1 MSTLSCAFAVRHRR
15 ARGRD
20 ELARRIAALERF
32 YAPVGLGGAAF
43 EHRDAISVTIGAIG
57 AAPLA
62 SRALFWGAPFG
73 SRPPEANAVL
83 EAGDERL
90 RGDAVGIG
98 LAIAWT
104 DQAARIV
111 TAPAGPTAG
120 YAAESEDFAVWAS
133 HAVAAAWLAHGHA
146 TVDREAIPE
155 LLAFDFVGD
164 GRSLV
169 AGAQPM
175 ALATCVDIDAGAAAT
190 RSWWPAAERWAPV
203 AESEA
208 SAHVERELLRSLER
222 RTAGLGRV
230 GLCLTGGADSRVLA
244 VGLCELGVAASAVTW
259 GEPGWEDV
267 VAAAAVADALGI
279 DWQQRAAWREDA
291 EIAVRADAEARWSD
305 GAFGVAPAD
314 RLWPAGTAAVMV
326 GAAGEV
332 GRAFYYRRLADRDP
346 PADAEAVADSL
357 FPEGRIAGAAEDAC
371 AAARVAARRWA
382 HAALESGRTGW
393 SALDVLY
400 AEQRVGHWGRGQVP
414 ALEADF
420 LAGFASAEIVRGL
433 ASLPPAD
440 RLADGFHR
448 RFVASRRPDLALPEP
463 PAPAPL
469 PRPRGRLARL
479 AGRARRPGPPP
490 RDEFLVDLWAAR
502 PAARTHIA
510 EAVLGSSLI
519 AEVMGA
525 AWCDTVRA
533 GFLGGDP
540 RAAAHALTAG
550 GAVALADA
558 LRDLQL
564 PEVSMAERT
573 PTARPP
579 R

>member
-43 EHRDAISVTIGAIG
+43 EHRDAISVTIGAIGAIG

-244 VGLCELGVAASAVTW
+244 VGLRELGVAVSAVTW

-346 PADAEAVADSL
+346 PADG
-357 FPEGRIAGAAEDAC
+357 GRDED
-371 AAARVAARRWA
+371 RGMDDQGDRERRI
-382 HAALESGRTGW
+382 GR
-393 SALDVLY
+393 D
-400 AEQRVGHWGRGQVP
+400 
-414 ALEADF
+414 
-420 LAGFASAEIVRGL
+420 
-433 ASLPPAD
+433 AD
-440 RLADGFHR
+440 RLADLDRGELERPEVR
-448 RFVASRRPDLALPEP
+448 RAGRHGARQRDPGREQ
-463 PAPAPL
+463 
-469 PRPRGRLARL
+469 RRLADRQLDPDRL
-479 AGRARRPGPPP
+479 ADGRPGQDRDGP
-490 RDEFLVDLWAAR
+490 RQGADDECLGQGS
-502 PAARTHIA
+502 RTTRDR
-510 EAVLGSSLI
+510 ES
-519 AEVMGA
+519 
-525 AWCDTVRA
+525 
-533 GFLGGDP
+533 
-540 RAAAHALTAG
+540 AL
-550 GAVALADA
+550 
-558 LRDLQL
+558 
-564 PEVSMAERT
+564 E
-573 PTARPP
+573 
-579 R
+579 